1 MRSRKKATFDHEEMV
16 NSPVVIS
23 VDAGGTT
30 GWSIM
35 QVHPESLVDPD
46 VPILANMEHWAHGQI
61 VSNGPGGK
69 YSKEMEDLAV
79 DELLELAEIWG
90 GAVWVLEDFILR
102 KPSMA
107 RELLTPVR
115 LNAVLGYE
123 LALMEINIV
132 YQMADFAKR
141 TASDARLKEWL
152 LYERS
157 GGMQHARDA
166 DRHSIVLLRRLK
178 EKSAMRGAL
187 FPHFYTP
194 EGELKGRV
202 G

>member
-1 MRSRKKATFDHEEMV
+1 MLSRKRIIFKYEELV

-35 QVHPESLVDPD
+35 QVHPEALVDPD
-46 VPILANMEHWAHGQI
+46 VPILANIEHWAHGQI
-61 VSNGPGGK
+61 VSNGKDGK
-69 YSKEMEDLAV
+69 FSKDREDATV
-79 DELLELAEIWG
+79 DELLELAESWG

-115 LNAVLGYE
+115 INAILGY
-123 LALMEINIV
+123 ALSALETHIV
-132 YQMADFAKR
+132 YQMPDFAKR
-141 TASDARLKEWL
+141 VASDARLREWH

-157 GGMQHARDA
+157 GGMEHARDA
-166 DRHSIVLLRRLK
+166 DRHGIVLLRRMK
-178 EKSAMRGAL
+178 EKSALRGAL
-187 FPHFYTP
+187 FPYLYD
-194 EGELKGRV
+194 EKGYLK
-202 G
+202 

>member
-1 MRSRKKATFDHEEMV
+1 VRSRKKATFDHEEMV

-46 VPILANMEHWAHGQI
+46 VPILANMEHWEHGQI
-61 VSNGPGGK
+61 VSNGDGGK
-69 YSKEMEDLAV
+69 YSKDMEDATV
-79 DELLELAEIWG
+79 DELLDLAENWV

-115 LNAVLGYE
+115 INASLGYS
-123 LALMEINIV
+123 LGLLGIQIV
-132 YQMADFAKR
+132 YQMPDFAKR
-141 TASDARLKEWL
+141 VASDARLKEWL
-152 LYERS
+152 LYERA

-166 DRHSIVLLRRLK
+166 DRHGIVFLRRLK
-178 EKSAMRGAL
+178 EKSKLRGAF

-194 EGELKGRV
+194 DGVLK
-202 G
+202 